1 MPKVSILDFL
11 PKPKYSVYPLYHQ
24 GYYLEEYFM
33 NKFLNSGTEYERQY
47 IPVSWTSC
55 YNDNHNLHHLQYYL
69 NSFDLKEK
77 YFVVCQH
84 DDAPKH
90 HKLPPD
96 TFVFSAG
103 GNYNGPGKIPIP
115 LICSKIPIEYINTN
129 INKDIFCS
137 FVGSAT
143 HPIRTQIIQ
152 QYKNDFDF
160 VLNCGAWNPQI
171 SQNALHNFIN
181 TTLRS
186 KYTLCPRGYGT
197 TSFRLYEAM
206 QLNTVPVY
214 ISDVHDLPWSDELDW
229 NEFCVLIKPN
239 EINSIKE
246 ILKKIT
252 EDDYNTMLNKCKQ
265 VYEKCFTLDGMYD
278 NIIRRLQ

>member
-1 MPKVSILDFL
+1 MIFTRDDLRPVS
-11 PKPKYSVYPLYHQ
+11 SYPTYPPYHVGDYIEDYFYKRFQKNSTKDVKRDYIAISWTTLYC
-24 GYYLEEYFM
+24 E
-33 NKFLNSGTEYERQY
+33 NKDPGIQNFLNSLD
-47 IPVSWTSC
+47 PNKS
-55 YNDNHNLHHLQYYL
+55 
-69 NSFDLKEK
+69 
-77 YFVVCQH
+77 YFTVCQH

-115 LICSKIPIEYINTN
+115 LICSKLPIEYINTN

-160 VLNCGAWNPQI
+160 VLNYGAWNPQI

-239 EINSIKE
+239 EINRIKE
-246 ILKKIT
+246 ILKKIS
-252 EDDYNTMLNKCKQ
+252 EDDYNTILNKCKQ
-265 VYEKCFTLDGMYD
+265 VYEKCFTLGGMYD